1 MKSFCSLSSYLLLFL
16 ASLFTSSVM
25 AQVVKIPADT
35 RLYLQQLQT
44 SNRKAPSIDGTV
56 KQREAKLFVSCASDA
71 DTKAIEAQ
79 LEAIGARP
87 QGTIGRYIMVSC
99 PVGVV
104 GQIADIP
111 GVTFISKSP
120 RVSPKTLVSKEV
132 TGVSKV
138 HSGTEDLPQ
147 AFTGKDV
154 VVGLID
160 IGFDFTH
167 PAFRDADGNLRIKA
181 FYSPVMPLEEGD
193 EPVVTLDGTELSGKA
208 YTTPEEI
215 LSLETDYDY
224 ESHGTHTATTA
235 AGSTFEWA
243 GGMAPDAD
251 IVLCEYQNGQL
262 FFVEDWG
269 YNIIQGIQYIRDY
282 AKRAGKPYVVSISL
296 NSHDGPHDGTG
307 PVTSMLNQ
315 LALENTNIAMCA
327 SNEGCD
333 SCYVNYAFAA
343 NDTLHTIMK
352 GKASYA
358 YARNSDDMSFQI
370 GLFDQSEWRETWR
383 SEPFLS
389 TDGGYYFYIDFQNN
403 VIGGDSEKCYDIA
416 DYLKDI
422 MTEGYILFSIGN
434 MEDGRARM
442 SFEHSGLPDNYIFT
456 LHIAC
461 PENSMVDLWGDFG
474 TSFPGLFGS
483 DYYSHGSGRVSMG
496 DFCTGGNLITVGS
509 WVAKES
515 FINIQGKTIEDW
527 TLPEGGSAGTY
538 TYFSSYGI
546 DLAGYS
552 HPFVS
557 TPGSSIISAVNHFD
571 TCYQPGQPDMEDVV
585 AQDADGY
592 LWAAMSGTS
601 MATPTAAGIIALWL
615 EAKPDLTYEQIKEAI
630 AETAITDEF
639 TQANPERFGHGK
651 MDAYKGLLHVLGI
664 GTAIPQLSQ
673 HQPKGLK
680 FRMDGNTLYIDGLD
694 NSMVNV
700 LPYGQAQAEQR
711 SMIFVYS
718 SDGRLVASAPLASGS
733 VTLPAGS
740 PAGVYAVQ
748 VGTLGSTLIRIK

>member
-1 MKSFCSLSSYLLLFL
+1 MKNYRTLSSYLLLFL

-25 AQVVKIPADT
+25 AQVNKIPADT

-44 SNRKAPSIDGTV
+44 SNKKAPGIDGTV
-56 KQREAKLFVSCASDA
+56 KQREAKLFVSCAPDA
-71 DTKAIEAQ
+71 DTKAIETQ
-79 LEAIGARP
+79 LEEIGARP

-99 PVGVV
+99 PVGAV
-104 GQIADIP
+104 GQIADIQ

-154 VVGLID
+154 VVGVID
-160 IGFDFTH
+160 SGFDFTH

-181 FYSPVMPLEEGD
+181 FYSPFMPQEEEGY
-193 EPVVTLDGTELSGKA
+193 EPVVTLDGTQLDGIA
-208 YTTPEEI
+208 YTIPEEI
-215 LSLETDYDY
+215 LAIGADYGG

-235 AGSTFEWA
+235 AGSTFDWA

-251 IVLCEYQNGQL
+251 IVLCEYTNGNIP
-262 FFVEDWG
+262 FVEDWG
-269 YNIIQGIQYIRDY
+269 YNVIQGIQYIRDY
-282 AKRAGKPYVVSISL
+282 ANRAGKPYVVSISL

-307 PVTSMLNQ
+307 PVTSILNQ
-315 LALENTNIAMCA
+315 MALENTNIAMCA
-327 SNEGCD
+327 SNEGGD
-333 SCYVNYAFAA
+333 SCYVNHAFAA
-343 NDTLHTIMK
+343 NDTLHTIMD
-352 GKASYA
+352 GGLSFA
-358 YARNSDDMSFQI
+358 YTRNPGDMSFQL
-370 GLFDQSEWRETWR
+370 GLLDKSEWRETWR
-383 SEPFLS
+383 SEPLLS
-389 TDGGYYFYIDFQNN
+389 TDGGCTFSIDFKQKM
-403 VIGGDSEKCYDIA
+403 VYGDADKCWDVCNHLDDIV
-416 DYLKDI
+416 
-422 MTEGYILFSIGN
+422 TEGYMLFSIGN

-442 SFEHSGLPDNYIFT
+442 LFEHAGLPDRYVFT

-474 TSFPGLFGS
+474 TFFLGLPGS
-483 DYYSHGSGRVSMG
+483 DYYSRGSGRVSMG

-515 FINIQGKTIEDW
+515 FINIQGKTIKDW
-527 TLPEGGSAGTY
+527 TIPEGGSAGSY

-571 TCYQPGQPDMEDVV
+571 TSYQPGQPDMEDVV

-680 FRMDGNTLYIDGLD
+680 FRMDGNTLCIDGLED
-694 NSMVNV
+694 SMVND
-700 LPYGQAQAEQR
+700 QATL
-711 SMIFVYS
+711 
-718 SDGRLVASAPLASGS
+718 DGRRESQCSMFN
-733 VTLPAGS
+733 
-740 PAGVYAVQ
+740 VQ
-748 VGTLGSTLIRIK
+748 

>member
-99 PVGVV
+99 PVCVV
-104 GQIADIP
+104 GQIADIQ

-160 IGFDFTH
+160 LGFDFTH

-181 FYSPVMPLEEGD
+181 FYSPFTFPEEGD

-215 LSLETDYDY
+215 LTLGTDYGYD
-224 ESHGTHTATTA
+224 SHGTHTATTA

-262 FFVEDWG
+262 FFVQDWG
-269 YNIIQGIQYIRDY
+269 YNVIQGIQYIRDY

-389 TDGGYYFYIDFQNN
+389 TDGGCSFYIDYQNN
-403 VIGGDSEKCYDIA
+403 VIKGDFEKSYDIA

-442 SFEHSGLPDNYIFT
+442 SFEHRGLPDNYIFT

-496 DFCTGGNLITVGS
+496 DFCTGGDLITVGS

-527 TLPEGGSAGTY
+527 TIPEGGSAGSY
-538 TYFSSYGI
+538 TYFSSYGT

-557 TPGSSIISAVNHFD
+557 TPGSSIISAVSHFD

-700 LPYGQAQAEQR
+700 LRFAQAQAEQC

>member
-1 MKSFCSLSSYLLLFL
+1 MSSCLLLFL
-16 ASLFTSSVM
+16 ASLLTSSLM
-25 AQVVKIPADT
+25 AQVNKIPADT
-35 RLYLQQLQT
+35 RLYLQRLQT
-44 SNRKAPSIDGTV
+44 SNKKAPGIDGTP
-56 KQREAKLFVSCASDA
+56 KQREAKLFLSCAPDA
-71 DTKAIEAQ
+71 DTKAIETQ
-79 LEAIGARP
+79 LEEIGARP

-99 PVGVV
+99 PAGAV
-104 GQIADIP
+104 GQIADIQ

-138 HSGTEDLPQ
+138 HSGTENLPQ

-154 VVGLID
+154 VVGVID
-160 IGFDFTH
+160 LGFDFTH
-167 PAFRDADGNLRIKA
+167 PAFQDADGNLRIKA
-181 FYSPVMPLEEGD
+181 FYSPFMPQEEEGY
-193 EPVVTLDGTELSGKA
+193 EPVVTLDGTELDGKA

-215 LSLETDYDY
+215 LALGTDYGGD
-224 ESHGTHTATTA
+224 SHGTHTSITA
-235 AGSTFEWA
+235 AGSTFGWA

-269 YNIIQGIQYIRDY
+269 YNVIQGIQYIRDY

-307 PVTSMLNQ
+307 PVTSILNQ

-333 SCYVNYAFAA
+333 SCYVNYAYAA
-343 NDTLHTIMK
+343 NDTLHTIMA
-352 GKASYA
+352 GMLSYA
-358 YARNSDDMSFQI
+358 YARNPGDMSFQL
-370 GLFDQSEWRETWR
+370 GLFDISTGTETWR
-383 SEPFLS
+383 SEPLHS
-389 TDGGYYFYIDFQNN
+389 NGEGCYFYIDFQNN
-403 VIGGDSEKCYDIA
+403 VIEGDFEKCYDIV

-422 MTEGYILFSIGN
+422 VKDGYMLFSIGN

-442 SFEHSGLPDNYIFT
+442 SFEHKGLPDNYIFT

-461 PENSMVDLWGDFG
+461 PENSMVDLWGDYG
-474 TSFPGLFGS
+474 TFFLGLPGS
-483 DYYSHGSGRVSMG
+483 DYYSRGSSRVSMG

-515 FINIQGKTIEDW
+515 FINIQGETIEDW
-527 TLPEGGSAGTY
+527 TLPEGGSPGTY

-571 TCYQPGQPDMEDVV
+571 PSYLPKTEDVV

-630 AETAITDEF
+630 AATAITDEF
-639 TQANPERFGHGK
+639 TEAAPHRFGHGK
-651 MDAYKGLLHVLGI
+651 MDAYKGLLYVLGI
-664 GTAIPQLSQ
+664 STAIPQFSQ

-694 NSMVNV
+694 NSMSNV
-700 LPYGQAQAEQR
+700 LPYGQAQAEQCSMFNVQC

-733 VTLPAGS
+733 VSLPAGS

>member
-1 MKSFCSLSSYLLLFL
+1 MKKKLLFIL
-16 ASLFTSSVM
+16 TVLLTSSAM
-25 AQVVKIPADT
+25 AQVSKIPADT

-44 SNRKAPSIDGTV
+44 SYKKAPSINGTV
-56 KQREAKLFVSCASDA
+56 RQRQAKLFVSCAPDA
-71 DTKAIEAQ
+71 DIKAIEAQ
-79 LEAIGARP
+79 LEEIGARP
-87 QGTIGRYIMVSC
+87 QGTIGRYIMVSA

-104 GQIADIP
+104 EQIAAIQ

-120 RVSPKTLVSKEV
+120 RVSQKTLVSKEV

-138 HSGTEDLPQ
+138 HSGTENLPQ

-154 VVGLID
+154 VMGVID
-160 IGFDFTH
+160 LGFDFTH

-181 FYSPVMPLEEGD
+181 FYSPFMPLEEGD
-193 EPVVTLDGTELSGKA
+193 EPVVTLDGTELGGKA

-215 LSLETDYDY
+215 LALGSDYDK
-224 ESHGTHTATTA
+224 ESHGTHTATIA

-251 IVLCEYQNGQL
+251 IVLCGYENGQQL
-262 FFVEDWG
+262 FVEDWG
-269 YNIIQGIQYIRDY
+269 YNFIQAIQYIRDY

-296 NSHDGPHDGTG
+296 NTHEGPHDGTG
-307 PVTSMLNQ
+307 PVTSILNQ

-333 SCYVNYAFAA
+333 SCYINYAYVA
-343 NDTLHTIMK
+343 NDTLHTIMD
-352 GKASYA
+352 GEISYA
-358 YARNSDDMSFQI
+358 YTRNPGDMSFQI
-370 GLFDQSEWRETWR
+370 GLFDQSEKREKWR
-383 SEPFLS
+383 SDPLLS
-389 TDGGYYFYIDFQNN
+389 TDGGYFFYIDFPNN
-403 VIGGDSEKCYDIA
+403 IVKGDADKCKDIK
-416 DYLKDI
+416 DYLENI
-422 MTEGYILFSIGN
+422 LNGGYLTFSIGH

-442 SFEHSGLPDNYIFT
+442 SFEHKGLPDNYIFT

-474 TSFPGLFGS
+474 TFFLGLPGS
-483 DYYSHGSGRVSMG
+483 DYYSRGNSRVTMG

-515 FINIQGKTIEDW
+515 FTNIQGETVDEW
-527 TLPEGGSAGTY
+527 ALPEGASAGAY
-538 TYFSSYGI
+538 SMFSSYGI

-557 TPGSSIISAVNHFD
+557 TPGSSIISAVSHYD
-571 TCYQPGQPDMEDVV
+571 PSYQPETEDVV

-615 EAKPDLTYEQIKEAI
+615 QAKPDLTYEQIKETI
-630 AETAITDEF
+630 AATAITDEF
-639 TQANPERFGHGK
+639 TKAAPIRYGHGK
-651 MDAYKGLLHVLGI
+651 MDAYKGLLHILGI
-664 GTAIPQLSQ
+664 PTNIPELSN
-673 HQPKGLK
+673 HQPAGVK
-680 FRMDGNTLYIDGLD
+680 FRLQGHTLYIDG
-694 NSMVNV
+694 
-700 LPYGQAQAEQR
+700 AQDGTP
-711 SMIFVYS
+711 IHIYTT
-718 SDGRLVASAPLASGS
+718 DGRLVTSAPLSGGS
-733 VTLPAGS
+733 VKLPAES

-748 VGTLGSTLIRIK
+748 VGKLGSTLIRK